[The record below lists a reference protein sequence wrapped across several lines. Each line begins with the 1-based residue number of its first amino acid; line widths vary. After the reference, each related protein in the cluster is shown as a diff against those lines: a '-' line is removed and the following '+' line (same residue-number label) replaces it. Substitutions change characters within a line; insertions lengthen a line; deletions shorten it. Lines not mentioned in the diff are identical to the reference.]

1 MRQNLCG
8 GLPVANIHLENV
20 KMALNW
26 DLGDIENFKSVC
38 RNDDES
44 LREETELLIF
54 YTMNLGMG
62 LITESNVDKF
72 ILRFRMYEVLYG
84 MAKWRNVNGQ
94 RINAISDTL
103 IRKHIGLHT
112 NASSIS
118 DAQFNK
124 NMLKQL
130 VREAE
135 ATSKNTERKEAA

>member
-1 MRQNLCG
+1 
-8 GLPVANIHLENV
+8 
-20 KMALNW
+20 MALNW

-38 RNDDES
+38 RNEDES

-62 LITESNVDKF
+62 LITQNNVDKF
-72 ILRFRMYEVLYG
+72 ILRLRMYEVMYG
-84 MAKWRNVNGQ
+84 MAKWWNVNGQ
-94 RINAISDTL
+94 RVNVISDTL
-103 IRKHIGLHT
+103 IRKHIGLRT

-130 VREAE
+130 VREAK
-135 ATSKNTERKEAA
+135 ATSENMNRREEA

>member
-1 MRQNLCG
+1 MWRASRRKQIFGEYN
-8 GLPVANIHLENV
+8 
-20 KMALNW
+20 MALNW

-38 RNDDES
+38 RNEDES

-62 LITESNVDKF
+62 LITQNNVDKF

-135 ATSKNTERKEAA
+135 ATSENIDRRQAA

>member
-1 MRQNLCG
+1 
-8 GLPVANIHLENV
+8 
-20 KMALNW
+20 MALNW

-84 MAKWRNVNGQ
+84 MAKWRNVDGQ
-94 RINAISDTL
+94 RVNIISDTL

-135 ATSKNTERKEAA
+135 ATSENIDRRQAA

>member
-1 MRQNLCG
+1 
-8 GLPVANIHLENV
+8 
-20 KMALNW
+20 MALNW

-38 RNDDES
+38 RNEDES

-62 LITESNVDKF
+62 LITQNNVDKF

-84 MAKWRNVNGQ
+84 MAKWWNVNGQ
-94 RINAISDTL
+94 RVNVISDTL
-103 IRKHIGLHT
+103 IRKHIGLRT

-118 DAQFNK
+118 DVQFNK

-130 VREAE
+130 VREAK
-135 ATSKNTERKEAA
+135 ATSENMNRRETA

>member
-1 MRQNLCG
+1 
-8 GLPVANIHLENV
+8 
-20 KMALNW
+20 MALNW
-26 DLGDIENFKSVC
+26 DLGGIENFKSVC
-38 RNDDES
+38 RNEDES

-62 LITESNVDKF
+62 LITQNNVDKF

-84 MAKWRNVNGQ
+84 MAKWWNVNGQ
-94 RINAISDTL
+94 RVNVISDTL
-103 IRKHIGLHT
+103 IRKHIGLRT

-130 VREAE
+130 VREAK
-135 ATSKNTERKEAA
+135 ATSENMNRRETA

>member
-1 MRQNLCG
+1 
-8 GLPVANIHLENV
+8 
-20 KMALNW
+20 MALNW
-26 DLGDIENFKSVC
+26 NLGDIENFKSVC
-38 RNDDES
+38 RNEDES

-62 LITESNVDKF
+62 LITQNNVDKF

-84 MAKWRNVNGQ
+84 MAKWWNVNGQ
-94 RINAISDTL
+94 RVNVISDTL
-103 IRKHIGLHT
+103 IRKHIGLRT

-135 ATSKNTERKEAA
+135 ATSENMQRREAA

>member
-1 MRQNLCG
+1 
-8 GLPVANIHLENV
+8 
-20 KMALNW
+20 MALRY
-26 DLGDIENFKSVC
+26 DLGNISKWELICLNE
-38 RNDDES
+38 DES
-44 LREETELLIF
+44 VREETDLLIF

-72 ILRFRMYEVLYG
+72 ILRFRMYEVLHG
-84 MAKWRNVNGQ
+84 MSKWRNVDGE

-103 IRKHIGLHT
+103 IRKHIGLRT

-135 ATSKNTERKEAA
+135 ATSENIKRREAA

>member
-1 MRQNLCG
+1 
-8 GLPVANIHLENV
+8 
-20 KMALNW
+20 MALNW

-38 RNDDES
+38 RNEDES

-62 LITESNVDKF
+62 LITQNNVDKF
-72 ILRFRMYEVLYG
+72 ILRLRMYEVMYG
-84 MAKWRNVNGQ
+84 MAKWWNVNGQ
-94 RINAISDTL
+94 RVNLISDTL
-103 IRKHIGLHT
+103 IRKHIGLRT

-130 VREAE
+130 VREAK
-135 ATSKNTERKEAA
+135 ATSENMNRRETA

>member
-1 MRQNLCG
+1 
-8 GLPVANIHLENV
+8 
-20 KMALNW
+20 MALNW

-38 RNDDES
+38 RNEDES

-62 LITESNVDKF
+62 LITQNNVDKF
-72 ILRFRMYEVLYG
+72 ILRLRMYEVMYG
-84 MAKWRNVNGQ
+84 MAKWWNVNGQ
-94 RINAISDTL
+94 RVNVISDTL
-103 IRKHIGLHT
+103 IRKHIGLRT

-130 VREAE
+130 VREAK
-135 ATSKNTERKEAA
+135 ATSENMNRREAA

>member
-1 MRQNLCG
+1 
-8 GLPVANIHLENV
+8 
-20 KMALNW
+20 MALNW
-26 DLGDIENFKSVC
+26 DLGNIKNFKSVC
-38 RNDDES
+38 WNDDGS
-44 LREETELLIF
+44 FSEETELLIF

-72 ILRFRMYEVLYG
+72 ILRFRMYEVLHG
-84 MAKWRNVNGQ
+84 MSKWRNVDGE

-103 IRKHIGLHT
+103 IRKHIGLST

-135 ATSKNTERKEAA
+135 ATSENIKRREAA

>member
-1 MRQNLCG
+1 
-8 GLPVANIHLENV
+8 
-20 KMALNW
+20 MALNW

-38 RNDDES
+38 RNEDES

-62 LITESNVDKF
+62 LITQNNVDKF

-84 MAKWRNVNGQ
+84 MAKWWNVNGQ
-94 RINAISDTL
+94 RVNVISDTL
-103 IRKHIGLHT
+103 IRKHIGLRT

-130 VREAE
+130 VREAK
-135 ATSKNTERKEAA
+135 ATSENMNRRETA

>member
-1 MRQNLCG
+1 
-8 GLPVANIHLENV
+8 
-20 KMALNW
+20 MALNW
-26 DLGDIENFKSVC
+26 NLGDIENFKSVC
-38 RNDDES
+38 RNEDES

-62 LITESNVDKF
+62 LITQNNVDKF

-84 MAKWRNVNGQ
+84 MAKWWNVNGQ
-94 RINAISDTL
+94 RVNVISDTL
-103 IRKHIGLHT
+103 IRKHIGLRT

-135 ATSKNTERKEAA
+135 ATSENIDRRQAA

>member
-1 MRQNLCG
+1 MS
-8 GLPVANIHLENV
+8 
-20 KMALNW
+20 LNW
-26 DLGDIENFKSVC
+26 DLGGIENFKSVC
-38 RNDDES
+38 RNEDES

-62 LITESNVDKF
+62 LITQNNVDKF

-84 MAKWRNVNGQ
+84 MAKWWNVNGQ
-94 RINAISDTL
+94 RVNLISDTL
-103 IRKHIGLHT
+103 IRKHIGLRT

-130 VREAE
+130 VREAK
-135 ATSKNTERKEAA
+135 ATSENMNRRETA

>member
-1 MRQNLCG
+1 
-8 GLPVANIHLENV
+8 
-20 KMALNW
+20 MALNW

-54 YTMNLGMG
+54 YTMHLGIG

-84 MAKWRNVNGQ
+84 MAKWRNVDGQ
-94 RINAISDTL
+94 RVNIISDTL